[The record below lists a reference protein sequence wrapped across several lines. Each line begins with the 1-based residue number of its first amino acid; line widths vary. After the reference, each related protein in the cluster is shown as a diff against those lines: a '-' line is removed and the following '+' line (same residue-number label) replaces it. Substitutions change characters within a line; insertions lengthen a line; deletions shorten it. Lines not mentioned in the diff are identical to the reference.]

1 MSDTLTSH
9 QLVLEQLQLAA
20 DKITATSVKL
30 EQQSELVSNHNSD
43 EGAHLYIQQMIQ
55 NITAVSPTNLSTA
68 ISNHNVSVSAHADI
82 RAAITALSAGTAGI
96 EEHNTSNQA
105 HPDVRNL
112 ITALST
118 EFQVVRDNSEN
129 ISNLDAVYD
138 SLGIGGGSISGAI
151 QDLQDGLATTDA
163 QVLTNKNDIA
173 ALTLVVGQNTTLLGT
188 HSTTLADLSSRL
200 VAAELEVESLKANG
214 GGTLTDGID
223 LSAMVCDIPMI
234 VAVDQTYTFTI
245 ENVPV
250 IDGET
255 LTFDLNPHLSGFV
268 FSKTEGI
275 VLGEEIEVL
284 IPSDAMPGAIK
295 QFTVTAKYA
304 VSEAVNTKVLVT
316 KINSL
321 PVVDNMLI
329 DLPLMIE
336 PNHFYTVKIAGA
348 TDVDGQVITYVIDDM
363 GCGLVF
369 SKVDNLAENEEFT
382 VAVPSNAERGHVYTF
397 KITAFDSVG
406 AFRDKEYTGFTVN
419 ILPDLS
425 AFTHNMPTL
434 VKPGSTYSVRFNGAT
449 SSDGSAIT
457 YSVAAPVG
465 SPLTF
470 AKTSGIAH
478 NENVLM
484 FADTNNPQRGTV
496 FPVTITAIDAH
507 GASSEYTANVRI
519 NSLPTP
525 NTIYTTMPNN
535 IAGGSSMLMQIYGGD
550 DAERSSLKY
559 NIVGNVGLA
568 FSKMSNILSTD
579 IITVTVPT
587 VAINTT
593 YSFSIEAVDALDEK
607 SATVKVITVLVT
619 NDEATSY
626 TETPQITYPVHGD
639 MEVPATG
646 FTLTLT
652 PYAVVEV
659 QQIVTAAPSIVYPQD
674 GNEEV
679 APDFDVVMTSYTTE
693 LK

>member
-9 QLVLEQLQLAA
+9 QLVLEQLQAAA

-55 NITAVSPTNLSTA
+55 NITAVSPANLSTA

-96 EEHNTSNQA
+96 DQHNASNQA

-118 EFQVVRDNSEN
+118 EFQIVRENSEN
-129 ISNLDAVYD
+129 ISNLDSVYE
-138 SLGIGGGSISGAI
+138 SLGIGTGSISGAI
-151 QDLQDGLATTDA
+151 QDLEDGLAATDV
-163 QVLTNKNDIA
+163 QVQINKNDIA
-173 ALTLVVGQNTTLLGT
+173 ALQVAVGQNTTLLGT

-223 LSAMVCDIPMI
+223 LSAMTCSIPMI

-245 ENVPV
+245 DNVPV

-255 LTFDLNPHLSGFV
+255 LSFEIKPHLSGFV

-275 VLGEEIEVL
+275 VLGEELEVL
-284 IPSDAMPGAIK
+284 VPADAMPGAIK
-295 QFTVTAKYA
+295 QFTITAKYA
-304 VSEAVNTKVLVT
+304 VSEAVNTKVMVT

-321 PVVDNMLI
+321 PVIDNMLI
-329 DLPLMIE
+329 NLPMMVE
-336 PNHFYTVKIAGA
+336 PNHFYTVKISGA
-348 TDVDGQVITYVIDDM
+348 TDIDGQVITYVIDDM

-369 SKVDNLAENEEFT
+369 SKVDSIAENEEFT
-382 VAVPSNAERGHVYTF
+382 VAVPGNAVRGHIYTF
-397 KITAFDSVG
+397 KIKAYDSVG
-406 AFRDKEYTGFTVN
+406 TFREKEYTGYTVN

-425 AFTHNMPTL
+425 AFTHTVPTL
-434 VKPGSTYSVRFNGAT
+434 VKPGNTYAVKFNGAI

-457 YSVAAPVG
+457 YRLSTPEG
-465 SPLTF
+465 SPITF

-478 NENVLM
+478 NESVLM
-484 FADTNNPQRGTV
+484 FADTNNPQRGAT
-496 FPVTITAIDAH
+496 FPITITAVDAH
-507 GASSEYTANVRI
+507 GASSEYMANVRI

-525 NTIYTTMPNN
+525 NSIYTTMPNN

-579 IITVTVPT
+579 IVTVTVPT

-607 SATVKVITVLVT
+607 SAVAKVITVLVT
-619 NDEATSY
+619 NDEATTY
-626 TETPQITYPVHGD
+626 TATPQITYPIHGD

-652 PYAVVEV
+652 PYEQVVV
-659 QQIVTAAPSIVYPQD
+659 QQIVTAAPQIVYPQD
-674 GNEEV
+674 GNNEV
-679 APDFDVVMTSYTTE
+679 APDFDVVLTSYTTE

>member
-9 QLVLEQLQLAA
+9 QMVLEQLQLAA

-96 EEHNTSNQA
+96 DQHNTSNQS

-118 EFQVVRDNSEN
+118 EFQIVRENAEN
-129 ISNLDAVYD
+129 ISNLDSVYD
-138 SLGIGGGSISGAI
+138 SLGIGSGSISGAI
-151 QDLQDGLATTDA
+151 QDLEDGLAATDA
-163 QVLTNKNDIA
+163 QVLINKNDIA
-173 ALTLVVGQNTTLLGT
+173 ALTLTVGQHNTLLGT
-188 HSTTLADLSSRL
+188 HTSTLSDLSSRL

-223 LSAMVCDIPMI
+223 LSAMVCSLPMI
-234 VAVDQTYTFTI
+234 VAVDETYTFTLT
-245 ENVPV
+245 NVPI

-255 LTFDLNPHLSGFV
+255 LTFDLKPHMSGFV

-275 VLGEEIEVL
+275 TLGEEIEVL
-284 IPSDAMPGAIK
+284 IPGDAMPGAIK

-321 PVVDNMLI
+321 PVVDNVII
-329 DLPLMIE
+329 DLPLMVE
-336 PNHFYTVKIAGA
+336 PNKFYNVKISGA
-348 TDVDGQVITYVIDDM
+348 TDIDGQLITYTIDDM
-363 GCGLVF
+363 ASGLVF
-369 SKVDNLAENEEFT
+369 NKLDGILENEEFV
-382 VAVPSNAERGHVYTF
+382 VAIPANAVRGHVYSF
-397 KITAFDSVG
+397 KIKAYDSVG
-406 AFRDKEYTGFTVN
+406 TFREKEFTGFTVN
-419 ILPDLS
+419 ILPNMS
-425 AFTHNMPTL
+425 NFTNTIPAL
-434 VKPGSTYSVRFNGAT
+434 VKPGNTYSVRFNGAV

-457 YSVAAPVG
+457 YRVAAPVG
-465 SPLTF
+465 SPITF
-470 AKTSGIAH
+470 AKTTGIVH
-478 NENVLM
+478 NENILM

-496 FPVTITAIDAH
+496 FPITITAVDAH
-507 GASSEYTANVRI
+507 GASSEFTAYVRI
-519 NSLPTP
+519 NALPTP

-535 IAGGSSMLMQIYGGD
+535 IAGGSTMLMQIYGGS
-550 DAERSSLKY
+550 DAEGSSLKY

-579 IITVTVPT
+579 IVTVTVPT
-587 VAINTT
+587 VTINTT
-593 YSFSIEAVDALDEK
+593 YSFSIEAVDAMDEK
-607 SATVKVITVLVT
+607 SATAKVITVLVT

-626 TETPQITYPVHGD
+626 TGTPRITYPVHGD

-646 FTLTLT
+646 FTMLLT
-652 PYAVVEV
+652 PYEQVVV
-659 QQIVTAAPSIVYPQD
+659 QQIVTAAPQIVYPQD
-674 GNEEV
+674 GNNEV
-679 APDFDVVMTSYTTE
+679 PPDFDVVLTSYTTE